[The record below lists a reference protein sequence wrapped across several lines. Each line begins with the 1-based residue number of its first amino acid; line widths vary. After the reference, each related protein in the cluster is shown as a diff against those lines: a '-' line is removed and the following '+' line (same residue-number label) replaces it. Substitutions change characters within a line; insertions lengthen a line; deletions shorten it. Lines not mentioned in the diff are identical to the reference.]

1 MSREELNTQ
10 LYDKMALE
18 QAKYQD
24 WLLAQS
30 AIDILSHASEYSFR
44 EDILMSLESRDLT
57 EAQAKALL
65 RSPAPLAD
73 VYREWEKRDPSYME
87 DIWDTLENRA
97 NEVIRREREKS
108 SDRGAR

>member
-44 EDILMSLESRDLT
+44 EDILMSLEGRDLT
-57 EAQAKALL
+57 EALEELHRQYLSDGEAGLEQDIRYILEATTLL
-65 RSPAPLAD
+65 MAECHPAA
-73 VYREWEKRDPSYME
+73 
-87 DIWDTLENRA
+87 A
-97 NEVIRREREKS
+97 
-108 SDRGAR
+108 